1 MLMKKWCKLKM
12 SSKKVT
18 IAPLDDGVTVH
29 CGMANDVQASE
40 QLTVG
45 KKLKQMCTQS
55 NYFVDMKGIFAQ

>member
-1 MLMKKWCKLKM
+1 M